1 MKEFIMY
8 EFKEIVE
15 NIYVLKA
22 PFSIVWT
29 GITLV
34 RGEKNYL
41 IDTGADAPEKYLIP
55 ALEGLGM
62 KMSDID
68 YLLCTHCHGDHITG
82 HAETVERYGIPV
94 VCSENALD
102 SLTNPAAAAVR
113 IRTRFPEHSPA
124 PQSWLKGVTPSIVLK
139 DGEELDGRL
148 KVIFT
153 PGHDVACVCWYD
165 IPTRTIIT
173 GDSLQGGG
181 TPTQGIGFY
190 QSLDDY
196 EATLK
201 KLQALEID
209 NIILGHEYDGLG
221 DFTIGRENVT
231 RALDL
236 CAEMPKKYDALIR
249 GYVKEGLT
257 EPASIAT
264 RLISEVGCGMP
275 EKLFLALYTVTNHLE
290 KINNN

>member
-1 MKEFIMY
+1 MH

-55 ALEGLGM
+55 ALEKLGLGLA
-62 KMSDID
+62 DID

-82 HAETVERYGIPV
+82 HAEVVSRYKTPV
-94 VCSENALD
+94 VCSENAKD
-102 SLTNPAAAAVR
+102 SLTNPAKAAVR
-113 IRTRFPEHSPA
+113 IRTKFPEHSPA
-124 PQSWLKGVTPSIVLK
+124 PQSWLKGVNPDIVLG
-139 DGEELDGRL
+139 DGEVLNGRL
-148 KVIFT
+148 KVVFT
-153 PGHDVACVCWYD
+153 KGHDEACVCWYD
-165 IPTRTIIT
+165 IPTKTLIT
-173 GDSLQGGG
+173 GDSLQGNG

-190 QSLDDY
+190 QSLEDY
-196 EATLK
+196 EETLK
-201 KLQALEID
+201 KLAKLDIE

-221 DFTIGRENVT
+221 DFILGKENVK
-231 RALDL
+231 RALEV
-236 CAEMPKKYDALIR
+236 CENMPKKYEALIR
-249 GYVKEGLT
+249 DYLKEGLT
-257 EPASIAT
+257 EPEKIAK
-264 RLISEVGCGMP
+264 RLIEEVGCGMP

-290 KINNN
+290 RINK